1 MRVVALG
8 DSITAG
14 FGDPI
19 PGGGWRGW
27 AALLAAALAPP
38 GAVHFHNLAHSGALT
53 NDVADRQLPVAQRLR
68 PDVATVVVGIND
80 TLRAGFDAD
89 LVGERLD
96 RIVRLLA
103 AAGTVVL
110 TARLP
115 DPGLMLGL
123 PATLARPLSRRI
135 HAVNTAADI
144 VATRYGTVHFD
155 AAAHPA
161 TYDRR
166 MWSIDR
172 LHPSERGH
180 RLLACCYAD
189 LLGAR
194 GMPVYR
200 RPDPEP
206 ENPEP
211 TRRAQ
216 LWWLATQGT
225 RWVLRRS
232 TDLVPALLGMALAD
246 AGRRRFGDGEPAPG
260 HLRGS
265 PALLTP
271 EDLSCR
277 STRSATA
284 SR

>member
-115 DPGLMLGL
+115 DPS
-123 PATLARPLSRRI
+123 A
-135 HAVNTAADI
+135 
-144 VATRYGTVHFD
+144 
-155 AAAHPA
+155 
-161 TYDRR
+161 
-166 MWSIDR
+166 
-172 LHPSERGH
+172 
-180 RLLACCYAD
+180 
-189 LLGAR
+189 
-194 GMPVYR
+194 YR
-200 RPDPEP
+200 R
-206 ENPEP
+206 
-211 TRRAQ
+211 
-216 LWWLATQGT
+216 
-225 RWVLRRS
+225 RS
-232 TDLVPALLGMALAD
+232 PGRS
-246 AGRRRFGDGEPAPG
+246 AG
-260 HLRGS
+260 GS
-265 PALLTP
+265 T
-271 EDLSCR
+271 R
-277 STRSATA
+277 STRQPTSSPPATA
-284 SR
+284 PCTSTRRLIRRRTTVACGASTACIPASAAIGCSPAVTPTCSARAGCRCTGDPTRSRKTRNRPAVPSCGGWLRKAPDGCCAAPPTWCPPCSGWP

>member
-155 AAAHPA
+155 AAAHRRRTTVACGASTACIPA
-161 TYDRR
+161 SAAIGCSPAVTPTC
-166 MWSIDR
+166 S
-172 LHPSERGH
+172 
-180 RLLACCYAD
+180 
-189 LLGAR
+189 AR
-194 GMPVYR
+194 AGCR
-200 RPDPEP
+200 CTGD
-206 ENPEP
+206 P
-211 TRRAQ
+211 TRSRKTRNRPAVPSCGG
-216 LWWLATQGT
+216 WLRKA
-225 RWVLRRS
+225 
-232 TDLVPALLGMALAD
+232 P
-246 AGRRRFGDGEPAPG
+246 DGCCAAPPTWCPPCSG
-260 HLRGS
+260 W
-265 PALLTP
+265 P
-271 EDLSCR
+271 
-277 STRSATA
+277 
-284 SR
+284 